1 MILRQALVAVLA
13 ASAVA
18 YVPRTATFGHRKKFG
33 TAQRVAPRSRST
45 LVATIPVPVA
55 ETAKGADPAPLPLHP
70 AVHLGQLDNGLSY
83 AILPNRSPPGRFEV
97 HLEVFAGSA
106 NENEDQ
112 QGMAHILEHIAYMG
126 SRKRERLFGTGSQT
140 NAYTDFHHTVFYA
153 ACPTY
158 ASTGPSAG
166 GGSGPLGSIF
176 KGLRG
181 AQAGKDNKAPM
192 LPLALDAV
200 LDVLEARIEKG
211 RLEQER
217 AAVLSEMQ
225 MVNTMEYRVECQI
238 LSSLHNENI
247 LSERFP
253 IGKENLIRSWTTDDV
268 REYHQAHYRPDNAM
282 LYVVGDVVA
291 EEAEELIGKL
301 FGHLEPSEARREGPL
316 NLKAAQS
323 KHFPPVTHEWTMQE
337 RPKNIALPDELL
349 RDLSVTSSRDLV
361 SRTKMFYHELL
372 QGFSFHLFAKR
383 PVEPV
388 TSSEAFM
395 RALAK
400 RVAIAALQI
409 RLNVNARSDP
419 PFTYVEFNQL
429 DSPREGAAV
438 CSLDLMAEPSRW
450 REAILVVVSEI
461 RRFAEFGLTQN
472 ELERYLAAM
481 LADSAQI
488 RAQGDRISNAD
499 QLQYLMENTACGHTF
514 MDPEQSHMA
523 TEAAVR
529 SLTLEDVNS
538 VAKEVCGHFLA
549 LAEDTQGELPLPASV
564 VACVPAAEA
573 AAGSGPDVPTLQD
586 VVEAVEE
593 AAALP
598 IERQEEVVVPH
609 TLMSKEQL
617 AAAVASNPPVSSA
630 PPLPQ
635 GFSEEDCGGVVMRS
649 YGNGLKVNYREC
661 DHESQRG
668 HLRLQVS
675 GGRALEDAYGP
686 ASVLVGARTM
696 QEGGAVNGF
705 GREQVE
711 LFCIDHL
718 LMVEI
723 VATEESVTFDF
734 TFPTT
739 CPDGS
744 LRAPEGSQQV
754 TGLEAV
760 LQVVRCVLDGY
771 VWEEDAFKRACQGF
785 YQAYEASAKS
795 LEGAATEALAEALT
809 GGDKRFLTA
818 APKDIQSLDLETV
831 RAAMMAQL
839 RPDRAEVTLS
849 GDFAAEELE
858 GLVASYL
865 GTIPAAP
872 AAEQGGAAWP
882 IDLPIKED
890 AASAARTI
898 PVFLPDS
905 EERAMAYVAGLC
917 PNRWGV
923 YPGGRSVTD
932 DMEEL
937 HAAVEKRG
945 VDQKTLQ
952 RWSHPLF
959 AYTCLSLLQECVN
972 RRLFSHVR
980 ETRRLTYDANAQ
992 LCQFDAIRGSLYLF
1006 SVTSSPDKVEA
1017 ARDAVLETLGIMNDY
1032 YPISEDNLQ
1041 SAKRVLLGRHAADS
1055 RTNRY
1060 WVDLM
1065 AGMQLDGI
1073 PKDVRCVTDVE
1084 DVIAGVTL
1092 KDLKLVF
1099 EVLHLQD
1106 NPVSVLAVSKPGA

>member
-538 VAKEVCGHFLA
+538 VAKEVTAREDRGRWA
-549 LAEDTQGELPLPASV
+549 LVGTGIAGFFIMVGTPTSLSTDLRRLRKARAKMAKTSGG
-564 VACVPAAEA
+564 
-573 AAGSGPDVPTLQD
+573 AAGVLGATGRPFQHLDRGSTEPRLAMGATRPAKEDWI
-586 VVEAVEE
+586 
-593 AAALP
+593 LP
-598 IERQEEVVVPH
+598 P
-609 TLMSKEQL
+609 
-617 AAAVASNPPVSSA
+617 
-630 PPLPQ
+630 PPLPNAYTDFFIGDPGEQ
-635 GFSEEDCGGVVMRS
+635 LLPE
-649 YGNGLKVNYREC
+649 
-661 DHESQRG
+661 HP
-668 HLRLQVS
+668 
-675 GGRALEDAYGP
+675 GRIGTPVP
-686 ASVLVGARTM
+686 AT
-696 QEGGAVNGF
+696 
-705 GREQVE
+705 
-711 LFCIDHL
+711 
-718 LMVEI
+718 
-723 VATEESVTFDF
+723 F
-734 TFPTT
+734 TFYSIGGIVFALSFVWLAA
-739 CPDGS
+739 D
-744 LRAPEGSQQV
+744 LRAREGSATHTAWGWAITFVV
-754 TGLEAV
+754 T
-760 LQVVRCVLDGY
+760 VVNLLWFRS
-771 VWEEDAFKRACQGF
+771 ARRA
-785 YQAYEASAKS
+785 
-795 LEGAATEALAEALT
+795 
-809 GGDKRFLTA
+809 
-818 APKDIQSLDLETV
+818 
-831 RAAMMAQL
+831 
-839 RPDRAEVTLS
+839 
-849 GDFAAEELE
+849 
-858 GLVASYL
+858 
-865 GTIPAAP
+865 
-872 AAEQGGAAWP
+872 
-882 IDLPIKED
+882 
-890 AASAARTI
+890 
-898 PVFLPDS
+898 
-905 EERAMAYVAGLC
+905 
-917 PNRWGV
+917 
-923 YPGGRSVTD
+923 
-932 DMEEL
+932 
-937 HAAVEKRG
+937 
-945 VDQKTLQ
+945 
-952 RWSHPLF
+952 
-959 AYTCLSLLQECVN
+959 
-972 RRLFSHVR
+972 
-980 ETRRLTYDANAQ
+980 
-992 LCQFDAIRGSLYLF
+992 
-1006 SVTSSPDKVEA
+1006 
-1017 ARDAVLETLGIMNDY
+1017 
-1032 YPISEDNLQ
+1032 
-1041 SAKRVLLGRHAADS
+1041 
-1055 RTNRY
+1055 
-1060 WVDLM
+1060 
-1065 AGMQLDGI
+1065 
-1073 PKDVRCVTDVE
+1073 
-1084 DVIAGVTL
+1084 
-1092 KDLKLVF
+1092 
-1099 EVLHLQD
+1099 
-1106 NPVSVLAVSKPGA
+1106 